1 MPLLDLFWTILY
13 IFLLFAWIWLLIS
26 VFGDIFR
33 SHLSGWGKAGW
44 TIFVVLVPFLGVL
57 IYLIV
62 HGGDMQERNARD
74 AIAADTA
81 QREYIRLFAQNRFLL
96 VGMRRKPADSAR
108 WQVALPAVSP
118 VLGQRF
124 SRREVRRTI
133 RCG

>member
-33 SHLSGWGKAGW
+33 SDLSGWGKAGW

-74 AIAADTA
+74 AIAADAA
-81 QREYIRLFAQNRFLL
+81 QREYIRSVAGGSASTADELGKLAALRDQGVISEQDFDAQKAKLL
-96 VGMRRKPADSAR
+96 A
-108 WQVALPAVSP
+108 
-118 VLGQRF
+118 
-124 SRREVRRTI
+124 
-133 RCG
+133 